1 MRVIAFDGY
10 WLCGGPPSGVN
21 VLTSLIYSW
30 TSMYPQDK
38 IIIFVPS
45 EIKIHFPLEE
55 HRNIEFILR
64 PSRSKNHGL
73 WVSFEML
80 PNKFQADAILTQNFT
95 PIFRRGSSH
104 TQFTFCH
111 DLIFKEHPEWFTLRE
126 RVYLKM
132 VTSTLQKADY
142 LLTSTHSEKN
152 RIAKFF
158 PEILKRIIVSGLDIP
173 ISLQILNQ
181 ERYEKIAEKQKSFI
195 LAVGRLNVRKN
206 ISKLVAAYL
215 LSRLRDTH
223 DLYIVGETN
232 GKFQALDVLSENVHF
247 LQGVSYSE
255 LSWLYSHAS
264 LFVFPSLDEGFGLPL
279 VEAYF
284 FDCPAIASDIAP
296 FREINTAMYYF
307 DPNSPIDIKNKMELA
322 IFSPKLEVREIRT
335 YDGSWTIPIQR
346 IRDAI

>member
-1 MRVIAFDGY
+1 MR
-10 WLCGGPPSGVN
+10 
-21 VLTSLIYSW
+21 T
-30 TSMYPQDK
+30 
-38 IIIFVPS
+38 
-45 EIKIHFPLEE
+45 
-55 HRNIEFILR
+55 
-64 PSRSKNHGL
+64 
-73 WVSFEML
+73 
-80 PNKFQADAILTQNFT
+80 
-95 PIFRRGSSH
+95 
-104 TQFTFCH
+104 
-111 DLIFKEHPEWFTLRE
+111 
-126 RVYLKM
+126 
-132 VTSTLQKADY
+132 
-142 LLTSTHSEKN
+142 
-152 RIAKFF
+152 
-158 PEILKRIIVSGLDIP
+158 
-173 ISLQILNQ
+173 
-181 ERYEKIAEKQKSFI
+181 
-195 LAVGRLNVRKN
+195 N